1 MQMNIAT
8 QGGNKDLVRVIKK
21 VTSND
26 IQVIHAKSIIPKDKG
41 EERVLDLPKLS
52 GPFRSGSLNMLM
64 EEKELTSR
72 PAAI

>member
-1 MQMNIAT
+1 MQMMVT
-8 QGGNKDLVRVIKK
+8 QGGNKGLVRIKKK

-41 EERVLDLPKLS
+41 NLKVLDLPKFEWT
-52 GPFRSGSLNMLM
+52 FRPGSLNMLM
-64 EEKELTSR
+64 EEKDSTLR